1 MQNLSDGR
9 LKKKLGKRFDIWLDG
24 GHNEDAANMISSFI
38 KDWRNQDKIMILAM
52 TSGKNPT
59 TFLKKIINQFKLVIL
74 LPIENHQ
81 YIQPYEIKQ
90 SIRTKFDH
98 RIKVECR
105 LNINEAIDLILER
118 YSSGKILICGSLY
131 LAGQILKK
139 DGFKIK

>member
-1 MQNLSDGR
+1 
-9 LKKKLGKRFDIWLDG
+9 
-24 GHNEDAANMISSFI
+24 
-38 KDWRNQDKIMILAM
+38 MILAM

-81 YIQPYEIKQ
+81 YIQPYEIKE
-90 SIRTKFDH
+90 SIRTKFDN

-118 YSSGKILICGSLY
+118 YSSGRILICGSLY
-131 LAGQILKK
+131 LAGQILKE

>member
-1 MQNLSDGR
+1 MVHITGTS
-9 LKKKLGKRFDIWLDG
+9 GKSRYRCKAYQSQAKTSLLI
-24 GHNEDAANMISSFI
+24 NMISSFI

-81 YIQPYEIKQ
+81 YIQPYEIKE
-90 SIRTKFDH
+90 SIRTKFDN

-118 YSSGKILICGSLY
+118 YSSGRILICGSLY
-131 LAGQILKK
+131 LAGQILKE